1 MDENVEINGTR
12 SLEVAAQLQ
21 SWPIAR
27 PFTISRGTKRTA
39 EVVVAT
45 VTDGEFRGRGECVP
59 YSRYGETAPDIVRRI
74 DEFRGPFDRAGLAN
88 ALPAGAARN
97 ALDCALWDLA
107 AKRSGRSAWE
117 LADVPRP
124 VDVVTAFT
132 LSLDSPKAMGEQ
144 ARAARD
150 RVVLKVKLGTDSVA
164 LDIERLRAVRTNA
177 PDARLIVDVNE
188 GWSLK
193 ALEAFVPV
201 ALESGVEMIEQPL
214 AEGEDA
220 VLAGFQSPVPLCA
233 DESIRDGSNLAA
245 VAQRYQ
251 AVNIKLDKTGGLTR
265 ALALAREARSRDLS
279 VVVGCMVS
287 TSLSMAPALLLA
299 GFARFVDLDGPQL
312 LDRDRDPGLEYNGS
326 RVSFSERV
334 WG

>member
-1 MDENVEINGTR
+1 MKVTAE
-12 SLEVAAQLQ
+12 LQ

-45 VTDGEFRGRGECVP
+45 VTDGAFRGRGECVP
-59 YSRYGETAPDIVRRI
+59 YSRYGETTQDIVRMI
-74 DEFRGPFDRAGLAN
+74 EGFPGPFDRAALAN
-88 ALPAGAARN
+88 VLPAGAARN

-107 AKRSGRSAWE
+107 AKRSGRAAWK
-117 LADVPRP
+117 LAGVPRP
-124 VDVVTAFT
+124 VDVFTALT
-132 LSLDSPKAMGEQ
+132 LSLDSPAKMGER
-144 ARAARD
+144 ARVTRD
-150 RVVLKVKLGTDSVA
+150 RALLKLKLGTDSVA
-164 LDIERLRAVRTNA
+164 SDIERLRAVRTNA

-188 GWSLK
+188 GWSLA
-193 ALEAFVPV
+193 ALEAFIPA
-201 ALESGVEMIEQPL
+201 ALEAGVEMIEQPL
-214 AEGEDA
+214 AQGADA
-220 VLAGFQSPVPLCA
+220 DLAGFRSPVPICA

-245 VAQRYQ
+245 VAERYQ

-265 ALALAREARSRDLS
+265 ALALAREARGRDLA

-312 LDRDRDPGLEYNGS
+312 LAKDRSPGLEYNGS
-326 RVSFSERV
+326 CLSFSEHV

>member
-1 MDENVEINGTR
+1 M
-12 SLEVAAQLQ
+12 EVAAQPQ
-21 SWPIAR
+21 DWPIAR
-27 PFTISRGTKRTA
+27 PFAISRGAKRTA
-39 EVVVAT
+39 EVVLAT

-59 YSRYGETAPDIVRRI
+59 YSRYGETTPDIVRTI
-74 DEFRGPFDRAGLAN
+74 EEFRGPFDRVGLAN
-88 ALPAGAARN
+88 ALSAGAARN

-107 AKRSGRSAWE
+107 AKRSGRPAWE
-117 LADVPRP
+117 LAGVPRP
-124 VDVVTAFT
+124 VNVVTALT
-132 LSLDSPKAMGEQ
+132 LSLGSPRAMGER

-150 RVVLKVKLGTDSVA
+150 RAVLKIKLGTGSVA
-164 LDIERLRAVRTNA
+164 LDIERVRAVRTNA

-193 ALEAFVPV
+193 ALEAFLPA

-220 VLAGFQSPVPLCA
+220 GLAGFRSPVPLCA

-245 VAQRYQ
+245 VAERYQ
-251 AVNIKLDKTGGLTR
+251 AVNIKLDKTGGLTG
-265 ALALAREARSRDLS
+265 ALALAREARARDIA

-299 GFARFVDLDGPQL
+299 GYASFVDLDGPQL
-312 LDRDRDPGLEYNGS
+312 LARDRDPGLAYNGS
-326 RVSFSERV
+326 RLSYSELV